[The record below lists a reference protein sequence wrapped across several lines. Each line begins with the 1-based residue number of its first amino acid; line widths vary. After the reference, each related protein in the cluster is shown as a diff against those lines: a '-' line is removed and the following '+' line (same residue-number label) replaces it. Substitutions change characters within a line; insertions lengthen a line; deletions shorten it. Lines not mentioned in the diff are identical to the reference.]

1 MNERDRWRLGSGEAD
16 FYRQALREAAEKTP
30 KVKVIHPEEMPWED
44 SPQGRIKH
52 MINERMDRVQTV
64 LDLYMQEI
72 RPGGRSGRHRHMAEE
87 CLFVLE
93 GRGYDLHWDM
103 ELELRERY
111 CWKAAPEAKRF
122 EWEAGDL
129 ILVPVNTLHQHFNA
143 DPGKPARLISVVNSL
158 YRRLGFNDLEQVE
171 EAGG

>member
-1 MNERDRWRLGSGEAD
+1 MKEKDRWRLGNRDAD
-16 FYRQALREAAEKTP
+16 FYRQALREAAEKAP
-30 KVKVIHPEEMPWED
+30 KVKVIHPEEMPWEN

-72 RPGGRSGRHRHMAEE
+72 PPSGRSGKHRHMAEE

-93 GRGYDLHWDM
+93 GRGYDLHWDADF
-103 ELELRERY
+103 ELRERY
-111 CWKAAPEAKRF
+111 HWKTAPEATRF
-122 EWEAGDL
+122 DWEAGDL
-129 ILVPVNTLHQHFNA
+129 ILIPVNTLHQHFNA
-143 DPGKPARLISVVNSL
+143 DPGKPARLLSVTNCL